1 MHSTRKISIL
11 KRISVILLFFAYVP
25 ITFTYMFLRDIPL
38 LNSLFNNYISSS
50 TSLFLPF
57 LSSSNIIFQ
66 FFTGHLIDIIIII
79 NIIAFIERGGYQY
92 YVKVCLEKNYL
103 EIYSDPYFLETK
115 GTQEESS
122 LNSNLII
129 DLKDDSSTTKNESS
143 VKLNFYQKSRINN
156 SQFSSKSG
164 YYSSINKLHNCSKK
178 NNRHKINLFIFQKF
192 SINTLTNYHLPSKT
206 IYSLILTKTSNR
218 RREFNNE
225 TSTLYCFH
233 YNYTL
238 I

>member
-1 MHSTRKISIL
+1 MISTQ
-11 KRISVILLFFAYVP
+11 RISKLERTSIILVFLACVP
-25 ITFTYMFLRDIPL
+25 ITFIYMFLRDFSL
-38 LNSLFNNYISSS
+38 LNSFFNDYVVSG

-57 LSSSNIIFQ
+57 LPYTNIVFH
-66 FFTGHLIDIIIII
+66 FSTGHLIDLIIIF
-79 NIIAFIERGGYQY
+79 NIISIIERSGYQY

-129 DLKDDSSTTKNESS
+129 DLKDDSSTIKNESS

-192 SINTLTNYHLPSKT
+192 SINTLTNYHLPSKNN
-206 IYSLILTKTSNR
+206 IFSDSN
-218 RREFNNE
+218 ENIQQE
-225 TSTLYCFH
+225 EG
-233 YNYTL
+233 

>member
-1 MHSTRKISIL
+1 MLSAQ
-11 KRISVILLFFAYVP
+11 RISKLERTSIILVFLACVP
-25 ITFTYMFLRDIPL
+25 ITFIYMFLRDFAL
-38 LNSLFNNYISSS
+38 LNSFFNEYITSG

-57 LSSSNIIFQ
+57 LPYTNIVFH
-66 FFTGHLIDIIIII
+66 FSTGHLIDIIIIF
-79 NIIAFIERGGYQY
+79 NIITILERSAYQY

-129 DLKDDSSTTKNESS
+129 DLKDDSGITNNESS
-143 VKLNFYQKSRINN
+143 VEFNFSEKTRISS

-164 YYSSINKLHNCSKK
+164 YCCSIDELHNSSKK
-178 NNRHKINLFIFQKF
+178 NNRQKINLFIFQKF
-192 SINTLTNYHLPSKT
+192 STNILTNYRLPSKNNN
-206 IYSLILTKTSNR
+206 IFSDSN
-218 RREFNNE
+218 EYIQQE
-225 TSTLYCFH
+225 EG
-233 YNYTL
+233 

>member
-1 MHSTRKISIL
+1 MISTQ
-11 KRISVILLFFAYVP
+11 RISKLERTSIILVFLACVP
-25 ITFTYMFLRDIPL
+25 ITFIYMLVRDFSL
-38 LNSLFNNYISSS
+38 LNSFFNDYIVSG

-57 LSSSNIIFQ
+57 LPYTNIVFQ
-66 FFTGHLIDIIIII
+66 FSTGHLIDIIIIF
-79 NIIAFIERGGYQY
+79 NIITILERSGYQY
-92 YVKVCLEKNYL
+92 FVKVCLEKNYL

-122 LNSNLII
+122 LNSNLIK

-192 SINTLTNYHLPSKT
+192 SINTLTNYHLPSKNN
-206 IYSLILTKTSNR
+206 IFSDSN
-218 RREFNNE
+218 ENIQQE
-225 TSTLYCFH
+225 EG
-233 YNYTL
+233 

>member
-1 MHSTRKISIL
+1 
-11 KRISVILLFFAYVP
+11 
-25 ITFTYMFLRDIPL
+25 MFLRDISL
-38 LNSLFNNYISSS
+38 LNSLFNDYITSG
-50 TSLFLPF
+50 TSLFFPF
-57 LSSSNIIFQ
+57 LPYTYIVFQ
-66 FFTGHLIDIIIII
+66 FSTGHLIDIIIII
-79 NIIAFIERGGYQY
+79 NLITFIERGSYQY

-192 SINTLTNYHLPSKT
+192 SINTLTNYHLPSKNN
-206 IYSLILTKTSNR
+206 IFSDSN
-218 RREFNNE
+218 ENIKQE
-225 TSTLYCFH
+225 EG
-233 YNYTL
+233 

>member
-57 LSSSNIIFQ
+57 LSSSNIVFQ
-66 FFTGHLIDIIIII
+66 FSTGHLIDIIIII
-79 NIIAFIERGGYQY
+79 NIIAFIDRGIYQY
-92 YVKVCLEKNYL
+92 YVNVEKNYL
-103 EIYSDPYFLETK
+103 ETYLEPYFLETRE
-115 GTQEESS
+115 TQEESS
-122 LNSNLII
+122 QISNLII
-129 DLKDDSSTTKNESS
+129 GLKYDSSTTINESS
-143 VKLNFYQKSRINN
+143 VEFNFYQKCRINAN
-156 SQFSSKSG
+156 NYSSKSG

-192 SINTLTNYHLPSKT
+192 SINTLTNYHLPSKNN
-206 IYSLILTKTSNR
+206 IFSDSN
-218 RREFNNE
+218 ENIQQE
-225 TSTLYCFH
+225 EG
-233 YNYTL
+233 

>member
-57 LSSSNIIFQ
+57 LSSSNIVFQ
-66 FFTGHLIDIIIII
+66 FSTGHLIDIIIII
-79 NIIAFIERGGYQY
+79 NIIAFIDRGIYQY
-92 YVKVCLEKNYL
+92 YMNVEKNYL
-103 EIYSDPYFLETK
+103 ETYLEPYFLGTRE
-115 GTQEESS
+115 TQEESS
-122 LNSNLII
+122 QISNLII
-129 DLKDDSSTTKNESS
+129 GLKYDSSTTINESS
-143 VKLNFYQKSRINN
+143 VEFNFYQKGRINN

-192 SINTLTNYHLPSKT
+192 SINTLTNYHLPSKNN
-206 IYSLILTKTSNR
+206 IFSDSN
-218 RREFNNE
+218 ENIQQE
-225 TSTLYCFH
+225 EG
-233 YNYTL
+233 

>member
-38 LNSLFNNYISSS
+38 LNSLFNNYVSSS
-50 TSLFLPF
+50 NSLFLPF
-57 LSSSNIIFQ
+57 LSSSNIVFQ
-66 FFTGHLIDIIIII
+66 FSTGHLIDIIIII
-79 NIIAFIERGGYQY
+79 NIIAFIDRGIYQY
-92 YVKVCLEKNYL
+92 YVNVEKNYL
-103 EIYSDPYFLETK
+103 ETYLEPYFLETRE
-115 GTQEESS
+115 TQEESS
-122 LNSNLII
+122 QISNLII
-129 DLKDDSSTTKNESS
+129 GLKYDSSTTKNESS

-192 SINTLTNYHLPSKT
+192 SINTLTNYHLPSKNN
-206 IYSLILTKTSNR
+206 IFSDSN
-218 RREFNNE
+218 ENIQQE
-225 TSTLYCFH
+225 EG
-233 YNYTL
+233 

>member
-1 MHSTRKISIL
+1 MISTQ
-11 KRISVILLFFAYVP
+11 RISKLERTSIILVFLACVP
-25 ITFTYMFLRDIPL
+25 ITFIYMLVRDFSL
-38 LNSLFNNYISSS
+38 LNSFFNDYIVSG

-57 LSSSNIIFQ
+57 LPYTNIVFQ
-66 FFTGHLIDIIIII
+66 FSTGHLIDIIIIF
-79 NIIAFIERGGYQY
+79 NILSILERSGYQY
-92 YVKVCLEKNYL
+92 FVKVCLEKNYL

-192 SINTLTNYHLPSKT
+192 SINTLTNYHLPSKNNN
-206 IYSLILTKTSNR
+206 LFSNS
-218 RREFNNE
+218 NE
-225 TSTLYCFH
+225 
-233 YNYTL
+233 N
-238 I
+238 IQQEEGI